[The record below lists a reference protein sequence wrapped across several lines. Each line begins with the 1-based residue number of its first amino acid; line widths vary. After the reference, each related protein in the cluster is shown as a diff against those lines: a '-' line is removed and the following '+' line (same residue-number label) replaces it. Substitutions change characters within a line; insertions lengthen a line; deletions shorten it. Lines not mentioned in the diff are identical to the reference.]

1 MTPSQTISIPVTLTW
16 MDAIRDAEQDV
27 NLLFSLIAPNLHNDG
42 VKSVAKIKEANP
54 DHVGVQTWPSDFNGI
69 GVIVNRITPV
79 HRDKG
84 GRMEW
89 YDLLVAAG
97 SYTSAKLVLSDLGAE
112 LDYRP
117 GTSVAVT
124 GRLFRHGVATWEGG
138 ERICY
143 AHYMRNNV
151 LDRLEIQN
159 ASWVEEKTYT
169 DWMSPKYLRRRAHLD
184 KKYAI

>member
-1 MTPSQTISIPVTLTW
+1 MTPSQTISIPAALPW
-16 MDAIRDAEQDV
+16 MNEISNTEQAV
-27 NLLFSLIAPNLHNDG
+27 NHIFSLIAPKLHEDG
-42 VKSVAKIKEANP
+42 MESVQKIKAAHP

-97 SYTSAKLVLSDLGAE
+97 TYRSAKMILSDLGAE
-112 LDYRP
+112 LQYNP
-117 GTSVAVT
+117 GTAVAVT

-151 LDRLEIQN
+151 LERLEIQN
-159 ASWVEEKTYT
+159 SSWVDEDIYR
-169 DWMSPKYLRRRAHLD
+169 DWMSPNYLKRRAHLD
-184 KKYAI
+184 KRYTV